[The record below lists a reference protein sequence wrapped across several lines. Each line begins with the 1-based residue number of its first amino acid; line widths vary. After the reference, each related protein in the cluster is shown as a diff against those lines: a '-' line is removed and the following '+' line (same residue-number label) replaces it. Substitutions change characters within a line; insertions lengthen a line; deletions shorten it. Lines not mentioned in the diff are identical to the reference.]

1 MLLRSVE
8 ALELG
13 FIFVG
18 PQDGNTNSQQKECV
32 TDEKTGGV
40 ANARNR
46 AVKQ

>member
-1 MLLRSVE
+1 M
-8 ALELG
+8 ALEPG

-18 PQDGNTNSQQKECV
+18 PQDGNTNSPQKECV
-32 TDEKTGGV
+32 TDENTGGV